1 MSRAVVRVRKAFSLL
16 EVIIATA
23 ILAGS
28 AMVLFSLISLGTKY
42 GNRAEERTIA
52 ISQAQSVLDEFVARM
67 SSQEYREAVNG
78 VLPSI
83 PPRSY
88 RIEITPFEL
97 TDNVG
102 SNQNKNSANEVQT
115 ILFRVKVE
123 LFETKAPSGGE
134 NSEPLC
140 QLSRLVRRPRID
152 QPMADGN
159 SVTAMPPANKNREN
173 RDARRGIR

>member
-1 MSRAVVRVRKAFSLL
+1 MSRAVRVREAFSLL

-52 ISQAQSVLDEFVARM
+52 ISQAQSVLDEFVASM
-67 SSQEYREAVNG
+67 SSQEIRDEVNG

-83 PPRSY
+83 PPRNY
-88 RIEITPFEL
+88 RIKITPFEF

-102 SNQNKNSANEVQT
+102 SNQNKNASNEVQT
-115 ILFRVKVE
+115 LLFRIKVE

-152 QPMADGN
+152 QPMAAGT
-159 SVTAMPPANKNREN
+159 SATTMPPANKDLQNRN
-173 RDARRGIR
+173 ARGGDR